1 MTVRVYRSTDTSAPV
16 LSGTAGALIGV
27 LDGCLVTGYG
37 AQVNSGWTKPFTGTN
52 LASYRQGTGSNQ
64 FYLKVRDDAP
74 GAGGAIEARFR
85 GFEVMTTVT
94 ATDTAADG
102 TNIFPTIAQ
111 STATQTAVRK
121 SATADTTARPWIVV
135 ADARTFYL
143 FILTGDTVG
152 TYYSVVFGEFFSFK
166 TSDPG
171 RCIFSARPAENT
183 SASTNDP
190 DRMISLSNIIAGGG
204 LSLSF
209 MVRDHTGLPG
219 SVPCSLMGRADTSVV
234 SSSAPMAMNGTLAYT
249 NQPDHKNY
257 LAPIRI
263 HNASGTNTN
272 IRGKLRGIWH
282 WQHPIN
288 TVADGETF
296 TGSGNLAGKTF
307 MVIKQTP
314 NLGVWIVETSDTWDT
329 N

>member
-1 MTVRVYRSTDTSAPV
+1 MTVRVYRSTDASAPV

-102 TNIFPTIAQ
+102 TNIFPTIVQ

-121 SATADTTARPWIVV
+121 SATADATVRPWIVV

-152 TYYSVVFGEFFSFK
+152 VYYSVMFGEFYSFK
-166 TSDPG
+166 TNDPG
-171 RCIFSARPAENT
+171 RCIIGVRTAENT
-183 SASTNDP
+183 IAAINDP
-190 DRMISLSNIIAGGG
+190 DRLVSLGNVVAGGAT
-204 LSLSF
+204 SIF
-209 MVRDHTGLPG
+209 IMARDHTGLPG
-219 SVPCSLMGRADTSVV
+219 AVPCSLMGRADTST
-234 SSSAPMAMNGTLAYT
+234 SSSSVAIAMSGNLSYT
-249 NQPDHKNY
+249 NQPDHKGY
-257 LAPIRI
+257 LAPLRI
-263 HNASGTNTN
+263 HNGSLTNTN
-272 IRGKLRGIWH
+272 IRGRVRGLWN
-282 WQHPIN
+282 WQHLIT
-288 TVADGETF
+288 TVSDGETF

-314 NLGVWIVETSDTWDT
+314 NAGVWVVEISDTWDT